1 MRRKEVADGAL
12 RPWLMEIDAAS
23 ENHLQ
28 DAHRGVRKS
37 MNGVESVPD
46 EFQLALMTSV
56 DGYQSLLL
64 VAGVYSGF

>member
-1 MRRKEVADGAL
+1 
-12 RPWLMEIDAAS
+12 
-23 ENHLQ
+23 
-28 DAHRGVRKS
+28 